1 MEAETIIGLNQHSA
15 FPLMLMTLGAIAMP
29 SLAKRIAIPV
39 AVAEIVFGFLIGQS
53 GFGIINDPNN
63 PFIRF
68 LSDLGFAFF
77 LFLAGLE
84 IDFKNIEVRK
94 RELIL
99 PCIVSGIG
107 FALAIYVAQ
116 TQGYNH
122 WIGLALGA
130 TSVPL
135 LLAVVRESGLG
146 SSYLGHTMITFAA
159 VGELLTIFL
168 LSFIEIYTLAQGDI
182 AALTWGFFLFF
193 ALIFVAILGAS
204 LLRLVMWWYPSF
216 FTQMTAHDDPSEIG
230 VRVGFGMMFFFIG
243 LSMLAHVEPFLGAF
257 VAGAILSFVIRDKGA
272 LEHKLSSMA
281 YGFFVPVFFIH
292 VGMRLDISFTM
303 LIHQAQNILVILLI
317 MFGAKLIPGL
327 LMFRRGLSWN
337 DILST
342 CLLLSAPLT
351 LVIAIMELGV
361 HNNVVSL
368 ADSSV
373 VIAAGIIGSLIYP
386 SIARKLLKQ
395 NKQLKETNHSPK
407 SQVTH

>member
-116 TQGYNH
+116 MQGYNH

-146 SSYLGHTMITFAA
+146 GSYLGHTMITFAA

-168 LSFIEIYTLAQGDI
+168 LSFIEISTLAQGDI
-182 AALTWGFFLFF
+182 GALTWGFFLFF
-193 ALIFVAILGAS
+193 TLIFVAILGAS

-292 VGMRLDISFTM
+292 VGMRLDISLTM
-303 LIHQAQNILVILLI
+303 LIHKAQNILVILLI
-317 MFGAKLIPGL
+317 MFGAKLLPGL

-386 SIARKLLKQ
+386 SIARKLLKP
-395 NKQLKETNHSPK
+395 NKQPK
-407 SQVTH
+407 GAHQVPQAKVTH

>member
-146 SSYLGHTMITFAA
+146 GSHLGHTMITFAA

-168 LSFIEIYTLAQGDI
+168 LSFIEISTLAQGDI
-182 AALTWGFFLFF
+182 GALTWGFFLFF
-193 ALIFVAILGAS
+193 TLIFVAILGAS

-292 VGMRLDISFTM
+292 VGMRLDISLTM
-303 LIHQAQNILVILLI
+303 LVHKAQNILIILLI

-386 SIARKLLKQ
+386 SIARKLLKS
-395 NKQLKETNHSPK
+395 NKQPK
-407 SQVTH
+407 GAHHVSKAKVTH

>member
-146 SSYLGHTMITFAA
+146 GSYLGHTMITFAA

-168 LSFIEIYTLAQGDI
+168 LSFIEISTLAQGDI
-182 AALTWGFFLFF
+182 GALTWGFFLFF
-193 ALIFVAILGAS
+193 TLIFVAILGAS

-292 VGMRLDISFTM
+292 VGMRLDISLTM
-303 LIHQAQNILVILLI
+303 LIHKAQNILVILLI

-327 LMFRRGLSWN
+327 LMLRRGLSWN

-386 SIARKLLKQ
+386 SIARKLLKS
-395 NKQLKETNHSPK
+395 NKQPK
-407 SQVTH
+407 GLHDVPKAKVTH

>member
-1 MEAETIIGLNQHSA
+1 MEAETIIGLNQQSA

-39 AVAEIVFGFLIGQS
+39 AVAEIVFGFCIGQS
-53 GFGIINDPNN
+53 GFAIIQDPNN

-107 FALAIYVAQ
+107 FMIAIYAAK

-122 WIGLALGA
+122 WVGLALGA

-146 SSYLGHTMITFAA
+146 GTHLGHTMITFAA

-168 LSFIEIYTLAQGDI
+168 LSFVEISTLAQGDFI
-182 AALTWGFFLFF
+182 ALSWGFFLFF
-193 ALIFVAILGAS
+193 TLIFVAILGAS

-230 VRVGFGMMFFFIG
+230 VRVGFGMMFFFVG
-243 LSMLAHVEPFLGAF
+243 LSMMAHVEPFLGAF

-292 VGMRLDISFTM
+292 VGMRLDISMTM
-303 LIHQAQNILVILLI
+303 LIEKSTNIVIILLI
-317 MFGAKLIPGL
+317 MFGSKMIPGL
-327 LMFRRGLSWN
+327 LMLRRGIFWK
-337 DILST
+337 DILTT

-361 HNNVVSL
+361 NNQVVSIT
-368 ADSSV
+368 DSSV

-386 SIARKLLKQ
+386 SIARKLLKEQ
-395 NKQLKETNHSPK
+395 KSTSTKHQSHSDIV
-407 SQVTH
+407 SS

>member
-146 SSYLGHTMITFAA
+146 GSYLGHTMITFAA

-168 LSFIEIYTLAQGDI
+168 LSFIEISTLAQGDI
-182 AALTWGFFLFF
+182 GALTWGFFLFF
-193 ALIFVAILGAS
+193 TLIFVAILGAS

-292 VGMRLDISFTM
+292 VGMRLDISLTM
-303 LIHQAQNILVILLI
+303 LIDKAQNILVILLI

-327 LMFRRGLSWN
+327 LMLRRGLSWN

-386 SIARKLLKQ
+386 SIARKLLKP
-395 NKQLKETNHSPK
+395 NKQPK
-407 SQVTH
+407 GLHDVPHAKVTH

>member
-122 WIGLALGA
+122 WIGLALGS
-130 TSVPL
+130 TS
-135 LLAVVRESGLG
+135 
-146 SSYLGHTMITFAA
+146 
-159 VGELLTIFL
+159 
-168 LSFIEIYTLAQGDI
+168 
-182 AALTWGFFLFF
+182 
-193 ALIFVAILGAS
+193 
-204 LLRLVMWWYPSF
+204 
-216 FTQMTAHDDPSEIG
+216 
-230 VRVGFGMMFFFIG
+230 
-243 LSMLAHVEPFLGAF
+243 
-257 VAGAILSFVIRDKGA
+257 K
-272 LEHKLSSMA
+272 
-281 YGFFVPVFFIH
+281 
-292 VGMRLDISFTM
+292 
-303 LIHQAQNILVILLI
+303 
-317 MFGAKLIPGL
+317 
-327 LMFRRGLSWN
+327 
-337 DILST
+337 
-342 CLLLSAPLT
+342 
-351 LVIAIMELGV
+351 
-361 HNNVVSL
+361 
-368 ADSSV
+368 
-373 VIAAGIIGSLIYP
+373 
-386 SIARKLLKQ
+386 
-395 NKQLKETNHSPK
+395 
-407 SQVTH
+407 

>member
-146 SSYLGHTMITFAA
+146 GSYLGHTMITFAA

-168 LSFIEIYTLAQGDI
+168 LSFIEISTLAQGDI
-182 AALTWGFFLFF
+182 GALTWGFFLFF
-193 ALIFVAILGAS
+193 TLIFVAILGAS

-292 VGMRLDISFTM
+292 VGMRLDISLTM
-303 LIHQAQNILVILLI
+303 LIQKAQNILVILLI

-327 LMFRRGLSWN
+327 LMLRRGLSWN

-386 SIARKLLKQ
+386 SIARKLLKP
-395 NKQLKETNHSPK
+395 NKQPK
-407 SQVTH
+407 GLHDVPQAKVTH

>member
-107 FALAIYVAQ
+107 FALAIYVAK

-146 SSYLGHTMITFAA
+146 GSYLGHTMITFAA

-168 LSFIEIYTLAQGDI
+168 LSFIEISTLAQGDI
-182 AALTWGFFLFF
+182 GALTWGFFLFF
-193 ALIFVAILGAS
+193 TLIFVAILGAS

-216 FTQMTAHDDPSEIG
+216 FAQMTAHDDPSEIG

-281 YGFFVPVFFIH
+281 YGFFVPIFFIH
-292 VGMRLDISFTM
+292 VGMRLDISLTM
-303 LIHQAQNILVILLI
+303 LVHNAQNILVILLI

-386 SIARKLLKQ
+386 SIARKLLKS
-395 NKQLKETNHSPK
+395 KKLLKEGHHSSQAQVNH
-407 SQVTH
+407 